1 MQNCLRTCH
10 VETVYVLWN
19 YVLSLRTCHV
29 ETVYVLW
36 RNYVLNDFK
45 VLHKMLYLYSFKTWF
60 SNCMISTWYSSEIYI
75 GQAQNIEHVI

>member
-1 MQNCLRTCH
+1 LRTCH

-45 VLHKMLYLYSFKTWF
+45 VFDETSNLLVLREHDLVIAWF
-60 SNCMISTWYSSEIYI
+60 LAWHSSEIYT
-75 GQAQNIEHVI
+75 GQAQNIEHVV

>member
-29 ETVYVLW
+29 ETIYVLW

-45 VLHKMLYLYSFKTWF
+45 VFNEMSDLFSFKGSWF
-60 SNCMISTWYSSEIYI
+60 GNSMIL
-75 GQAQNIEHVI
+75 